1 MPIPGPS
8 GTTINANTIQAEF
21 GGSGPISLNE
31 YYRSPSNT
39 PRTTNPVGGATNN
52 PAVIVRNTP
61 ATLTIPNGVAAAT
74 PDIPAAQISYND
86 FLGTQNRIPYSIT
99 VSANAVD
106 YNLYDNR
113 NIPIYAPGGSD
124 IDVTIEAGVVLTAS
138 TTASAGL
145 LIPSQFAPGD
155 TIVVHN
161 LGTIYGKGGNGGAG
175 GSTSAPGRYPIGGWT
190 GGAATSGSAGGAA
203 ILAQRP
209 VTIDNQGTLIG
220 GGGGGGGGGGSINYA
235 RQPPYS
241 VPFSYTQGKN
251 TYYGSTPVT
260 GWDDLSGGAE
270 GGGGG
275 GGGGGPG
282 ATPGLVG
289 GAGGTAGVSP
299 FTPATGTAGTAGGFV
314 NGGPGGAGASAS
326 GYVGGAGGR
335 GGDRGAAGSAGTP
348 GTGGNY
354 PNGGGAAGAVGPY
367 ITGNPFV
374 TWANNGTRI
383 GAVS

>member
-8 GTTINANTIQAEF
+8 GTTINANTIQTEF

-39 PRTTNPVGGATNN
+39 PRIPNPVGGSNN
-52 PAVIVRNTP
+52 SPAVIVRNTP
-61 ATLTIPNGVAAAT
+61 ATLTIPNGIAAAT

-106 YNLYDNR
+106 YNLYENR

-145 LIPSQFAPGD
+145 LIPSQFANGD
-155 TIVVHN
+155 TITIHN

-203 ILAQRP
+203 VRAQRP
-209 VTIDNQGTLIG
+209 VTIDNQGTIVG
-220 GGGGGGGGGGSINYA
+220 GGGGGGGGGGSINYS
-235 RQPPYS
+235 RQPPYQ
-241 VPFSYTQGKN
+241 VPYSYTQGKN
-251 TYYGSTPVT
+251 TYYATYTAT
-260 GWDDLSGGAE
+260 GWDDLSGGSE

-282 ATPGLVG
+282 AATGLVG
-289 GAGGTAGVSP
+289 GAGGAAGVSP
-299 FTPATGTAGTAGGFV
+299 FTPATGTAGTAGGYA
-314 NGGPGGAGASAS
+314 NGGPGGAGASAG

-335 GGDRGAAGSAGTP
+335 GGDQGAAGSAGTP

>member
-8 GTTINANTIQAEF
+8 GTTINANTIQGEF
-21 GGSGPISLNE
+21 GGSGPISLSE

-39 PRTTNPVGGATNN
+39 PVVPNPVGGGNN
-52 PAVIVRNTP
+52 TPAVIVRNTP
-61 ATLTIPNGVAAAT
+61 ATQTIPNNISPPA
-74 PDIPAAQISYND
+74 PDTPAAQISYND

-113 NIPIYAPGGSD
+113 TPIYAPGGSD

-155 TIVVHN
+155 TITIHN
-161 LGTIYGKGGNGGAG
+161 LGTIYGKGGAGGPG
-175 GSTSAPGRYPIGGWT
+175 GSTSAPGRYPIGGWV
-190 GGAATSGSAGGAA
+190 GGAATAGSAGGAA
-203 ILAQRP
+203 VLAQRP
-209 VTIDNQGTLIG
+209 VTMDNQGTLIG

-235 RQPPYS
+235 RTP
-241 VPFSYTQGKN
+241 PFSIPFTFTQGKN
-251 TYYGSTPVT
+251 TVTGSTPVT
-260 GWDDLSGGAE
+260 GYDDLSGGAE

-326 GYVGGAGGR
+326 GYVGGNGGAGGNQ
-335 GGDRGAAGSAGTP
+335 GLAGNAGTP
-348 GTGGNY
+348 GTGGNF

>member
-8 GTTINANTIQAEF
+8 GTTINANTIQTEY

-39 PRTTNPVGGATNN
+39 PVTLNPVGGGTNN

-61 ATLTIPNGVAAAT
+61 ATATIPSNST
-74 PDIPAAQISYND
+74 ISYDN
-86 FLGTQNRIPYSIT
+86 FLNTQNRLPYSLTI
-99 VSANAVD
+99 SANAVD
-106 YNLYDNR
+106 YNMYNNRGPLYV
-113 NIPIYAPGGSD
+113 PGGSD

-155 TIVVHN
+155 TITIHN
-161 LGTIYGKGGNGGAG
+161 LGTIYGKGGAGGAG
-175 GSTSAPGRYPIGGWT
+175 GSTSAPGQYPINGWV
-190 GGAATSGSAGGAA
+190 GGAATPGSAGGAA
-203 ILAQRP
+203 VLAQRP
-209 VTIDNQGTLIG
+209 VTIDNQGTIVG
-220 GGGGGGGGGGSINYA
+220 GGGGGGGGGGSINYS

-241 VPFSYTQGKN
+241 TPYSYTQGKN
-251 TYYGSTPVT
+251 TYYGTTPVA
-260 GWDDLSGGAE
+260 GWDILSGGAE

-275 GGGGGPG
+275 GGGGGYDANLMG
-282 ATPGLVG
+282 AQGGIG
-289 GAGGTAGVSP
+289 GA
-299 FTPATGTAGTAGGFV
+299 AGTAPYTPTTASIGTSGGRTL
-314 NGGPGGAGASAS
+314 GGPGGSGASFG
-326 GYVGGAGGR
+326 GYVGGAGGA
-335 GGDRGAAGSAGTP
+335 GGNLGVAGSAGTS